1 MKVAIIGSGISGLTC
16 AYLLQQVADIHVF
29 ESNAVI
35 GGHTAT
41 KDVTVDGENYAIDTG
56 FIVFNDWTYPNF
68 IRLLDELDVR
78 SKPTEMSFS
87 VASEMTGLEYSGSGL
102 KGLFAQRRNL
112 LSPKFYRMLKDIIRF
127 NRESVED
134 FGNGLISEH
143 TSLGHYLSERKYS
156 KAFIDDYLIPMGS
169 AIWSASYETMNSFP
183 LVFFIRFFKN
193 HGLLSVT
200 NRPQWRVVE
209 GGSRSYLE
217 PLVEG
222 FKDRI
227 QTNSRI
233 VSVERLDDNVWIN
246 FDDGSVK
253 QFDQVVFACHSDQA
267 LRLIKNP
274 SKDEKDLLG
283 AMAYQ
288 ENEVVLHTDQSLLP
302 KRQQAWASWNYRVRR
317 HQQDQAVLTYN
328 MNILQ
333 GIKSDKVF
341 CVTLNDTDNIQ
352 PETIVGRYHYSH
364 PVFTPES
371 VSAAARWS
379 DINGQYRSWFCGA
392 YWANGFHE
400 DGCASGIRVATSL
413 GATW

>member
-16 AYLLQQVADIHVF
+16 AYLLQQVADIQVF
-29 ESNAVI
+29 ESNTVI

-41 KDVTVDGENYAIDTG
+41 KDVIVDGESYAIDTG

-68 IRLLDELDVR
+68 IRLLDELNVS
-78 SKPTEMSFS
+78 SKPTDMGFS
-87 VASEMTGLEYSGSGL
+87 VASEMSGLEYSGSGL

-112 LSPKFYRMLKDIIRF
+112 LSPKFYRMLKDIVRF

-134 FGNGLISEH
+134 LENGLISEN

-169 AIWSASYETMNSFP
+169 AIWSASYESMMSFP

-200 NRPQWRVVE
+200 NRPQWRVIE

-217 PLVEG
+217 PLIQG

-227 QTNSRI
+227 QTNACI
-233 VSVERLDDNVWIN
+233 VSVERLDDKVWIN
-246 FDDGSVK
+246 FEDGSVES
-253 QFDQVVFACHSDQA
+253 FDQVVFACHSDQA
-267 LRLIKNP
+267 LKLIKNP
-274 SKDEKDLLG
+274 SNDENDILG
-283 AMAYQ
+283 AMTYQ

-302 KRQQAWASWNYRVRR
+302 KRQQAWASWNYRIRR
-317 HQQDQAVLTYN
+317 HQQNQAVLTYN

-333 GIKSDKVF
+333 SINSDKVF

-352 PETIVGRYHYSH
+352 PDMIVGRYNYSH

-379 DINGQYRSWFCGA
+379 DINGQSRSWFCGA

-400 DGCASGIRVATSL
+400 DGCTSGIRVATSL
-413 GATW
+413 GAKW